1 MAEPG
6 QTLHSSSM
14 RMPVLQEGVVMFGE
28 NWLRIAS
35 GIALLFATVMVVA
48 QSMLRNEWGN
58 QLYYG
63 TSLIAVFA
71 YLFLSSRTKEKDSKE
86 DSDSPWWW

>member
-1 MAEPG
+1 
-6 QTLHSSSM
+6 
-14 RMPVLQEGVVMFGE
+14 MFGE

-63 TSLIAVFA
+63 TSLIAVFS
-71 YLFLSSRTKEKDSKE
+71 YLFLSSRTKEEDSKE

>member
-1 MAEPG
+1 
-6 QTLHSSSM
+6 
-14 RMPVLQEGVVMFGE
+14 MFGE

-35 GIALLFATVMVVA
+35 GIALLFAAVMVVA

-63 TSLIAVFA
+63 TSLIAVFG
-71 YLFLSSRTKEKDSKE
+71 YLFLSSRTNKK